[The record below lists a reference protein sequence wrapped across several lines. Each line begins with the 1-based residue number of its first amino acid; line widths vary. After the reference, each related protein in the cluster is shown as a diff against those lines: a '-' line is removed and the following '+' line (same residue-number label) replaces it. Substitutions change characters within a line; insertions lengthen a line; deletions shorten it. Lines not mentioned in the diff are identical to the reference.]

1 MSTEDREDREQRT
14 ERRRGPS
21 TYTLSFGGIIAV
33 AGLAASGVA
42 TYNAVQNDIASL
54 KRGELYQERTNERLS
69 DEIKS
74 IRIEQRETMRSS
86 REARPNHRPV
96 GTREKTMRYLLGAV
110 FLASCTALTP
120 SPTGKR
126 LARTACP

>member
-74 IRIEQRETMRSS
+74 IRIEQRETMREFNEKLD
-86 REARPNHRPV
+86 RIIDQWAR
-96 GTREKTMRYLLGAV
+96 
-110 FLASCTALTP
+110 
-120 SPTGKR
+120 GKK
-126 LARTACP
+126 P

>member
-1 MSTEDREDREQRT
+1 MSEEDHDGKEEKP

-42 TYNAVQNDIASL
+42 TYNSVQNDIASL
-54 KRGELYQERTNERLS
+54 KKGELYQERTNERLS

-74 IRIEQRETMRSS
+74 ARAEQRETMR
-86 REARPNHRPV
+86 EFN
-96 GTREKTMRYLLGAV
+96 EKLDRIIEQWPPRGR
-110 FLASCTALTP
+110 
-120 SPTGKR
+120 K
-126 LARTACP
+126 

>member
-1 MSTEDREDREQRT
+1 MSEEQEGEGQEEKT

-21 TYTLSFGGIIAV
+21 TYAISFTGIIAV

-69 DEIKS
+69 EEIKAS
-74 IRIEQRETMRSS
+74 RAEQRETMREFNEKLD
-86 REARPNHRPV
+86 RIIEQWPY
-96 GTREKTMRYLLGAV
+96 TRNGR
-110 FLASCTALTP
+110 
-120 SPTGKR
+120 R
-126 LARTACP
+126 Q